1 MDILMARVRVDAQGR
16 LVLPRGVRQRFGI
29 DGRPSE
35 LVATETADGLLI
47 ELPPN
52 RAVVSEAED
61 GLPVVTIE
69 GISAPITNDSVI
81 AGIDADRS
89 ER

>member
-1 MDILMARVRVDAQGR
+1 MDSVMAKVRVDAQGR
-16 LVLPRGVRQRFGI
+16 LVLPLGVRRRFGI
-29 DGRPSE
+29 DGRPAE

-47 ELPPN
+47 EVPPN

-61 GLPVVTIE
+61 GLPVVTID

-81 AGIDADRS
+81 AGIEADRS
-89 ER
+89 AR